1 MRPARVVVGSQTF
14 SAWVPINQIQN
25 AFQIGLGCAISSGAS
40 ATYKVQHTFDEPGP
54 EGLHPISI
62 SRVTTT
68 ATVVDVGVDGLGH
81 GLSVSD
87 NVLIQETGSTNLD
100 GSYAVA
106 SIVSATSYTYTV
118 ANSGA
123 TADQGNAKA
132 HNFRVYDHAI
142 ITGQT
147 GRIDGNY
154 AFPIQAVRLNVTTW
168 ASGKVELTVL
178 QGMGR

>member
-1 MRPARVVVGSQTF
+1 MRPVKVTVGSQTF
-14 SAWVPINQIQN
+14 SNWIPINELAN
-25 AFQIGLGCAISSGAS
+25 AFQIGLACCISSGAS

-54 EGLHPISI
+54 DGLHPVSI
-62 SRVTTT
+62 SRTTTT
-68 ATVVDVGVDGLGH
+68 ATVTDTDH
-81 GLSVSD
+81 GLSVGD
-87 NVLIQETGSTNLD
+87 NVLVEQSGSTNLD

-106 SIVSATSYTYTV
+106 SVTNQNVYTYTV

-123 TADQGNAKA
+123 TADNGNAKA
-132 HNFRVYDHAI
+132 HNFRVFDHAI

-168 ASGKVELTVL
+168 ASGKVDLTVL